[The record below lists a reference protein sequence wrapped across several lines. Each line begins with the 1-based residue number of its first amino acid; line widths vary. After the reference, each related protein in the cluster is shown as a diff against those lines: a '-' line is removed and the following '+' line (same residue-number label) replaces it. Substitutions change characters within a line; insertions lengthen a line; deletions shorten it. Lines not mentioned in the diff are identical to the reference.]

1 MTDLEQAMRDLR
13 CALDAPHTA
22 TWGWLVQLRMQ
33 CLQEA
38 LHANLLRTAEAGP
51 ASRHASMT
59 REHAELMRRLSRLG
73 AEVAE
78 SSAVEAVHDSLQRLF
93 ADLQRHRQRLN
104 DLVYDGVSLE
114 LGGSG

>member
-1 MTDLEQAMRDLR
+1 VTGLEQAMRDLR

-38 LHANLLRTAEAGP
+38 LHANLLRADDAGP
-51 ASRHASMT
+51 PSRHNSVT
-59 REHAELMRRLSRLG
+59 REHAELIRRLSRLS

-78 SSAVEAVHDSLQRLF
+78 FPAGEAVHGSLQRLL